1 MQRGGGLGAYMS
13 HLICYLNIVRVSKE
27 IPKGKG
33 TLVVV
38 HEKPIF
44 YSLVLLI
51 FYPKNP
57 DFGL

>member
-13 HLICYLNIVRVSKE
+13 HLICYLNIVSVSKE

-51 FYPKNP
+51 FFPKNP

>member
-13 HLICYLNIVRVSKE
+13 HLICYLNIVSVSKE

-38 HEKPIF
+38 PEKPIF

-51 FYPKNP
+51 FSPKNP